1 MLMLVSEN
9 NKLQILSFLQLGKY
23 KAVEEKSNILLNE
36 GYSDPWLCNIL
47 AVCLAKQKNLLG

>member
-36 GYSDPWLCNIL
+36 GYSD
-47 AVCLAKQKNLLG
+47 